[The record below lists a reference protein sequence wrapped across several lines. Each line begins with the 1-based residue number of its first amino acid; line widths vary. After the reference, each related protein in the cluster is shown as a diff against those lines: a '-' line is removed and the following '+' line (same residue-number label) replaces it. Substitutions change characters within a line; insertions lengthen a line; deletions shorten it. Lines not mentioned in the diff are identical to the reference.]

1 MSNILVTGGNGQL
14 GSELKDVS
22 ARYPNDTFIFTDV
35 AELDICNHNTVKE
48 FIIKKE
54 INIII
59 NCAAYTA
66 VDKAEEEFELSNK
79 INHLAVKNFASI
91 AKEYNIKLIHVSTDY
106 VFDGTN
112 HVPYQ
117 ETDEPNPQSV
127 YGVTKLAGENAI
139 QEINPSNTV
148 IIRTSWVYSSY
159 GNNFVK
165 TMLRLG
171 GERSQLN
178 VVGDQVGGPTSASSI
193 ARSAVTLIEALL
205 KGAAGGTF
213 HFAGIP
219 DVSWAEFAGTIMDLA
234 GLSCEIAPILSADYP
249 MGSPRPLN
257 SRMDGSALLEAYGIP
272 RGDWAK
278 DLEHV
283 LTELAEKSDA
293 T

>member
-1 MSNILVTGGNGQL
+1 MSVLVFGYSGQVAREIARL
-14 GSELKDVS
+14 ADELKLTFVFLGREDADLS
-22 ARYPNDTFIFTDV
+22 YPDKCEELILAREPAAV
-35 AELDICNHNTVKE
+35 
-48 FIIKKE
+48 
-54 INIII
+54 IN
-59 NCAAYTA
+59 AAAWTA
-66 VDKAEEEFELSNK
+66 VDAAETAEAEASVVNGEAPGAMARACAKLS
-79 INHLAVKNFASI
+79 IPFLHIS
-91 AKEYNIKLIHVSTDY
+91 SDY
-106 VFDGTN
+106 VFDGSGDYPWRP
-112 HVPYQ
+112 HDAVGPLGAYGRSKLLGEQLVQ
-117 ETDEPNPQSV
+117 ES
-127 YGVTKLAGENAI
+127 GARAI
-139 QEINPSNTV
+139 IL
-148 IIRTSWVYSSY
+148 RTSWVFSAHGS
-159 GNNFVK
+159 NFVK